1 MKKESQPIKVI
12 NIMKSGRIVEDMS
25 TVTIPPD
32 IYENVM
38 RIFAPDIYK
47 NVMQILLTRRQ
58 MREREAEAAAAEG
71 RASF

>member
-32 IYENVM
+32 IY
-38 RIFAPDIYK
+38 K

-71 RASF
+71 RASFERGGT

>member
-25 TVTIPPD
+25 TVTMPVD
-32 IYENVM
+32 IYE
-38 RIFAPDIYK
+38 

-58 MREREAEAAAAEG
+58 IREREAEAAAAEG

>member
-1 MKKESQPIKVI
+1 MKKEKQPIKVI

-38 RIFAPDIYK
+38 
-47 NVMQILLTRRQ
+47 QILLTRRQ
-58 MREREAEAAAAEG
+58 QKEVEMKSG
-71 RASF
+71 T

>member
-1 MKKESQPIKVI
+1 MKKEKPPIKVI

-38 RIFAPDIYK
+38 KIFA
-47 NVMQILLTRRQ
+47 MRRQ
-58 MREREAEAAAAEG
+58 IREREAAAAEG
-71 RASF
+71 KV

>member
-1 MKKESQPIKVI
+1 MKKEKPPIKVI

-38 RIFAPDIYK
+38 KIFA
-47 NVMQILLTRRQ
+47 MRRQ
-58 MREREAEAAAAEG
+58 IREAEAAVAEEG
-71 RASF
+71 T

>member
-1 MKKESQPIKVI
+1 MKKEKPPIKVI

-38 RIFAPDIYK
+38 KSFA
-47 NVMQILLTRRQ
+47 MRRQ
-58 MREREAEAAAAEG
+58 IREAEAAAAEG
-71 RASF
+71 KV

>member
-32 IYENVM
+32 IY
-38 RIFAPDIYK
+38 K
-47 NVMQILLTRRQ
+47 NVMQILLTHRQ

>member
-1 MKKESQPIKVI
+1 MKKESQPSKVI
-12 NIMKSGRIVEDMS
+12 NSMKSGRIVEDMS
-25 TVTIPPD
+25 TVTIP
-32 IYENVM
+32 
-38 RIFAPDIYK
+38 PDIYK

>member
-1 MKKESQPIKVI
+1 MKKEKPPIKVI

-38 RIFAPDIYK
+38 KIFA
-47 NVMQILLTRRQ
+47 MRRQ
-58 MREREAEAAAAEG
+58 IREAEAAAAEG
-71 RASF
+71 KV

>member
-32 IYENVM
+32 IY
-38 RIFAPDIYK
+38 K

-58 MREREAEAAAAEG
+58 MR
-71 RASF
+71 ASF

>member
-1 MKKESQPIKVI
+1 MKTESQPIKVI
-12 NIMKSGRIVEDMS
+12 NILKSGRIVEDMS
-25 TVTIPPD
+25 TVTIP
-32 IYENVM
+32 
-38 RIFAPDIYK
+38 PDIYK